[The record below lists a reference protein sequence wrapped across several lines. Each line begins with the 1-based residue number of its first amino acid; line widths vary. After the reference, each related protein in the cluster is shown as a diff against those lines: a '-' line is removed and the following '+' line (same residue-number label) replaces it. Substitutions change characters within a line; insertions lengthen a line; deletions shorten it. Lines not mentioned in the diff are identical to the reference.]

1 MFNGRNITI
10 SINQR
15 ELRGWVNPVKPYR
28 ENYTSRNCRATCS
41 NKKNFLRG
49 FKAKK
54 KKTTKKTHHTAANQ
68 MKTKVFTRQ
77 LNIYD

>member
-28 ENYTSRNCRATCS
+28 ENYTSRDCRATCS

-54 KKTTKKTHHTAANQ
+54 KKQKQKNPPYCSKPNEDQ
-68 MKTKVFTRQ
+68 S
-77 LNIYD
+77 IY

>member
-10 SINQR
+10 SINQL

-28 ENYTSRNCRATCS
+28 ENYTSRDCRATCS
-41 NKKNFLRG
+41 NKKNILRG
-49 FKAKK
+49 FKATKK
-54 KKTTKKTHHTAANQ
+54 KQKTHHTAANQ
-68 MKTKVFTRQ
+68 MKTIVFTRQ

>member
-28 ENYTSRNCRATCS
+28 ENYTSRDCRATCS
-41 NKKNFLRG
+41 NKKNILRG

-54 KKTTKKTHHTAANQ
+54 TKNHHTAANQ

>member
-28 ENYTSRNCRATCS
+28 ENYTSRDCRATCS

-54 KKTTKKTHHTAANQ
+54 KKKQQQKNPPYCSKPNEDQ
-68 MKTKVFTRQ
+68 S
-77 LNIYD
+77 IY

>member
-10 SINQR
+10 SINQL

-54 KKTTKKTHHTAANQ
+54 KKHHHTAANQ

>member
-28 ENYTSRNCRATCS
+28 ENYTSRDCRATCS

-54 KKTTKKTHHTAANQ
+54 KNNKKNPPYCSKPNEDQ
-68 MKTKVFTRQ
+68 S
-77 LNIYD
+77 IY

>member
-10 SINQR
+10 RINQR

-28 ENYTSRNCRATCS
+28 ENYTSRDCRATCS

-49 FKAKK
+49 FKG
-54 KKTTKKTHHTAANQ
+54 KKTQKKTNHHTASNQ

>member
-10 SINQR
+10 SINQL

-54 KKTTKKTHHTAANQ
+54 NKKHHTAANQ

>member
-28 ENYTSRNCRATCS
+28 ENYTSRDCRATCS

-54 KKTTKKTHHTAANQ
+54 KKKPPYCSKPNEDQ
-68 MKTKVFTRQ
+68 S
-77 LNIYD
+77 IY

>member
-10 SINQR
+10 SINQL

-28 ENYTSRNCRATCS
+28 ENYTSRDCRATCS

-49 FKAKK
+49 FKAKQK
-54 KKTTKKTHHTAANQ
+54 KQQKNPPYCIKPNEDQ
-68 MKTKVFTRQ
+68 S
-77 LNIYD
+77 IY

>member
-28 ENYTSRNCRATCS
+28 ENYTSRDCRATCS
-41 NKKNFLRG
+41 NKKNILRG

-54 KKTTKKTHHTAANQ
+54 KNHHTAANQ